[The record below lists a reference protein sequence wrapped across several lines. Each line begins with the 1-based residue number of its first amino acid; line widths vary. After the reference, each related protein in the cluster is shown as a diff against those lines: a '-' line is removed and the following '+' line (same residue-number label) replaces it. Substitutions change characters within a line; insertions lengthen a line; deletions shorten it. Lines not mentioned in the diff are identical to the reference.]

1 MPLYFKLAIYLTLF
15 GIFVGLLVWLIR
27 TFLDLIAAVGFNPI
41 LTNLLIGVL
50 VLLLLGCLLA
60 AGYFLIAVLRQPKK
74 NTSPQLTQLESP
86 KTAEEKTSAAQD
98 NLAAVRGQLDTIED
112 EVAREAIAAKAAAI
126 DKNLAN
132 QRIKIVV
139 FGTGSSGK
147 TSTIN
152 ALLGKTVGR
161 VGAAMGSTA
170 SSALYRWKLPKIKDP
185 IEILDSPGILEAGAE
200 GAVREGEAQVQ
211 ALSADLLIFVVDG
224 DLRQSEYEPLMALA
238 ELGKRSLLVLNKS
251 DRYTELEREQLLAQL
266 RERVRGTI
274 ASEDVILAAAAPTP
288 IVVAGQSYPIDPKV
302 QELQQRIQAVLQV
315 EGRSLVLDNALLQ
328 SRQLSA
334 EAKQILGKQLEKEA
348 EKVVERF
355 QWIVTATVF
364 ANPLPV
370 VDLLATAAI
379 NAQMVVEIGGVYGC
393 KLNLARGR
401 ELAYSLAKTL
411 AGMGLVEGS
420 IQLMTGIVTTIAEVT
435 VVGFLVTAPI
445 QAASAGYLTRIA
457 GRSFIE
463 YFKRDGSWG
472 DGGMEKVVQEQVER
486 TRQEKRWTE
495 SFAREAIKKLGNL

>member
-1 MPLYFKLAIYLTLF
+1 MPLYFKLALYVALF
-15 GIFVGLLVWLIR
+15 GVFVGLLVWLIR
-27 TFLDLIAAVGFNPI
+27 TFMALIQAVGFNPFI
-41 LTNLLIGVL
+41 TNVLIGVL
-50 VLLLLGCLLA
+50 VILLLACLLA
-60 AGYFLIAVLRQPKK
+60 AGYFLVAVLRQP
-74 NTSPQLTQLESP
+74 NNSQAQAALPPEP
-86 KTAEEKTSAAQD
+86 KSASEKTTAAKD
-98 NLAAVRGQLDTIED
+98 NLETVRQQLDTIED
-112 EVAREAIAAKAAAI
+112 EVAREAIAAQAAAI

-152 ALLGKTVGR
+152 ALLGKTVGE

-170 SSALYRWKLPKIKDP
+170 TSALYRWEVPGLNDP
-185 IEILDSPGILEAGAE
+185 IEILDSPGILEAGAA
-200 GAVREGEAQVQ
+200 GAEREGEAQVQ
-211 ALSADLLIFVVDG
+211 AVTADLLIFVVDG

-238 ELGKRSLLVLNKS
+238 ELGKRSLLVLNKA
-251 DRYTELEREQLLAQL
+251 DRYTELEQEQLLAQL
-266 RERVRGTI
+266 RERVRGAI
-274 ASEDVILAAAAPTP
+274 AIEDVVLASANPRP
-288 IVVAGQSYPIDPKV
+288 IVVAGQTYPIDPNV
-302 QELQQRIQAVLQV
+302 QELKQRIQAVLRA

-328 SRQLSA
+328 SKQLSA
-334 EAKQILGKQLEKEA
+334 EAKRILGQQLEKEA
-348 EKVVERF
+348 EKVVEKF
-355 QWIVTATVF
+355 QWIVTAAVF

-393 KLNLARGR
+393 KLNLARGK

-420 IQLMTGIVTTIAEVT
+420 IQLMTGIVATMAEVT
-435 VVGFLVTAPI
+435 LVGFVVTAPI

-463 YFKRDGSWG
+463 YFKKDGSWG
-472 DGGMEKVVQEQVER
+472 DGGIEQVVQEQVDR
-486 TRQEKRWTE
+486 AKGEKRWTE
-495 SFAREAIKKLGNL
+495 TIAREAISKLDIL

>member
-1 MPLYFKLAIYLTLF
+1 MPLYFKLAIYLALF

-27 TFLDLIAAVGFNPI
+27 TFLDLISAVGFNPI
-41 LTNLLIGVL
+41 LTNILIGVL
-50 VLLLLGCLLA
+50 ALLLLGCLLA
-60 AGYFLIAVLRQPKK
+60 AGYFLIAVLKQPK
-74 NTSPQLTQLESP
+74 SDRPQATLQVEP
-86 KTAEEKTSAAQD
+86 QTAGEKTSVARD
-98 NLAAVRGQLDTIED
+98 HLTAVRQQLNTIED
-112 EVAREAIAAKAAAI
+112 EVAREALAAKAAAI

-152 ALLGKTVGR
+152 ALLGKPVGR

-170 SSALYRWKLPKIKDP
+170 TSALYRWELPHITDP
-185 IEILDSPGILEAGAE
+185 IEILDSPGILEAGVE

-211 ALSADLLIFVVDG
+211 AVSSDLLIFVVDG

-266 RERVRGTI
+266 RERVRGSI
-274 ASEDVILAAAAPTP
+274 ASEDVILAAAAPKP
-288 IVVAGQSYPIDPKV
+288 IVVAGQTYPIEPKV
-302 QELQQRIQAVLQV
+302 GELKQRIQEVLKT

-328 SRQLSA
+328 SRQLSE

-420 IQLMTGIVTTIAEVT
+420 IQLMSGIMTTIAEVT

-472 DGGMEKVVQEQVER
+472 DGGIEKVVQEQVER
-486 TRQEKRWTE
+486 TQKEKRWTE
-495 SFAREAIKKLGNL
+495 KFAREAIRKLDIL

>member
-1 MPLYFKLAIYLTLF
+1 MPLYFKLAIYLALF

-27 TFLDLIAAVGFNPI
+27 TFLDLIYAVGFNPI
-41 LTNLLIGVL
+41 LRNLLVGVL
-50 VLLLLGCLLA
+50 VILLLGCLLA
-60 AGYFLIAVLRQPKK
+60 AGYFLIAVLRQPGDGKP
-74 NTSPQLTQLESP
+74 TVVSSEPQN
-86 KTAEEKTSAAQD
+86 AAEKTSAARD
-98 NLAAVRGQLDTIED
+98 RLAEVRQQLETIED
-112 EVAREAIAAKAAAI
+112 EVAREAIAAQAAEI
-126 DKNLAN
+126 DKNLEN

-152 ALLGKTVGR
+152 ALLGKQVGT

-170 SSALYRWKLPKIKDP
+170 TSALYRWELPGISDP
-185 IEILDSPGILEAGAE
+185 IEILDSPGILEAGAA
-200 GAVREGEAQVQ
+200 GAEREGEAQVQ

-251 DRYTELEREQLLAQL
+251 DRYTELEQNQLLAQL
-266 RERVRGTI
+266 RERVRYTI
-274 ASEDVILAAAAPTP
+274 AFEDVILAAARPTP
-288 IVVAGQSYPIDPKV
+288 IVVAGQSYPIEPKI
-302 QELQQRIQAVLQV
+302 QELKQRIQEVLKA
-315 EGRSLVLDNALLQ
+315 EGRSLILDNALLQ
-328 SRQLSA
+328 SQKLSA
-334 EAKQILGKQLEKEA
+334 EAKRILGKQLEKEA

-355 QWIVTATVF
+355 QWIVTAAVF

-420 IQLMTGIVTTIAEVT
+420 IQLMTGIMTAVAEVT
-435 VVGFLVTAPI
+435 VVGFIVTAPI

-472 DGGMEKVVQEQVER
+472 DGGIEQVVQEQVER
-486 TRQEKRWTE
+486 TKGEKRWTE
-495 SFAREAIKKLGNL
+495 SFVREAIRKLDIL

>member
-1 MPLYFKLAIYLTLF
+1 MPLYFKLAIYLALF
-15 GIFVGLLVWLIR
+15 GVFVGLLVWLIR
-27 TFLDLIAAVGFNPI
+27 TFLDLIQAVGFNPF
-41 LTNLLIGVL
+41 LTNVLIGVL
-50 VLLLLGCLLA
+50 VLLLVACLLA
-60 AGYFLIAVLRQPKK
+60 AGYFLVAVLRQPKQSHTQTALPPEPK
-74 NTSPQLTQLESP
+74 NAS
-86 KTAEEKTSAAQD
+86 EKTTAARD
-98 NLAAVRGQLDTIED
+98 NLEAVRQQLDTIED
-112 EVAREAIAAKAAAI
+112 EVAREAIAAQAAAI
-126 DKNLAN
+126 DKSLEN

-152 ALLGKTVGR
+152 ALLGKTVGQ

-170 SSALYRWKLPKIKDP
+170 TSALYRWELPGIKDP
-185 IEILDSPGILEAGAE
+185 IEILDSPGILEAGAA
-200 GAVREGEAQVQ
+200 GAEREGEAQVQ
-211 ALSADLLIFVVDG
+211 AVTADLLIFVVDG

-238 ELGKRSLLVLNKS
+238 ELGKRSLLVLNKA
-251 DRYTELEREQLLAQL
+251 DQYTDLEQEQLLAQL
-266 RERVRGTI
+266 RERVRGAI
-274 ASEDVILAAAAPTP
+274 SIEDVVLASANPKP
-288 IVVAGQSYPIDPKV
+288 IVVAGQTYPIEPRI
-302 QELQQRIQAVLQV
+302 QELKQRIQAVLKA
-315 EGRSLVLDNALLQ
+315 EGRSLILDNALLQ

-334 EAKQILGKQLEKEA
+334 EAKRILGQQLEKEA
-348 EKVVERF
+348 EKVVEKF
-355 QWIVTATVF
+355 QWIVTAAVF

-420 IQLMTGIVTTIAEVT
+420 IQLMTGIVATMAEVT
-435 VVGFLVTAPI
+435 LVGFVVTAPI

-472 DGGMEKVVQEQVER
+472 DGGVEQVVQEQVER
-486 TRQEKRWTE
+486 AKGEKRWTE
-495 SFAREAIKKLGNL
+495 TIAREAIRKLDIL